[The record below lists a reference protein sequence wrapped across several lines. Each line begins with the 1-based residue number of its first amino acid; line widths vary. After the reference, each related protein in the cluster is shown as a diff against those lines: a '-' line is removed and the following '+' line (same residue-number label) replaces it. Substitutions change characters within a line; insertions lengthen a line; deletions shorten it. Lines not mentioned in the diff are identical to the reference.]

1 MTAGIALDAL
11 TVECPTCRAQVRAAC
26 YYAPQ
31 PGTWWPRD
39 PHPTRIEAARALLL
53 SVFLGKREGAVSQV
67 AGADVVVAWLDGTT
81 TVEPIALFTTAAR

>member
-39 PHPTRIEAARALLL
+39 PHPTRIEAARDRK
-53 SVFLGKREGAVSQV
+53 SVV
-67 AGADVVVAWLDGTT
+67 
-81 TVEPIALFTTAAR
+81 